1 MKDKVNYENTIIAMK
16 IVRILRDSGLTIED
30 QAKVVKDIKSRIKD
44 V

>member
-1 MKDKVNYENTIIAMK
+1 MKDRSSYENTIIAMK

-30 QAKVVKDIKSRIKD
+30 QCKVVRDIKRRIKD